1 MKSTDENILDK
12 LSDIEGKLFKID
24 NTIHQGNWQKK
35 IDEEESLGKLD
46 ARLVNLLFALWVI
59 VALLVYIAYSLS

>member
-12 LSDIEGKLFKID
+12 LSDIEEKLFEID

-35 IDEEESLGKLD
+35 TDEEESLGKLD